1 MTKRSDNNIK
11 KVNKI
16 SVQGNVSKL
25 DLSLVVITLNEESSI
40 ERCISSVPFASEVIV
55 VDSGSIDNTKEIAE
69 KLGAKVYHQDWLG
82 YGAQKKFAT
91 QKAGQKWILSLDAD
105 EWLSDELRDE
115 IQEVLSRDGLGYFV
129 YSMRRLSQYM
139 GKWIYYGGWF
149 PDWQVRLFKNG
160 IAQWDDAEE
169 VHETIKT
176 SEDTARLAGVIYH
189 KPFESIKEQV
199 DVNFKYARLIAE
211 KKYRIGRRLYSPY
224 LIPLKTISRFLEN
237 LVWKKG
243 FLDGV
248 RGFIIAVN
256 SAQSY
261 MMQLYHLYR
270 KSLRDKV
277 RK

>member
-1 MTKRSDNNIK
+1 MAKKTTTNSD
-11 KVNKI
+11 VLD
-16 SVQGNVSKL
+16 SSKL
-25 DLSLVVITLNEESSI
+25 DLSLVIITLNEESSI
-40 ERCISSVPFASEVIV
+40 ERCISSVPFVSEIIV
-55 VDSGSIDNTKEIAE
+55 VDSGSTDNTKEIAE

-91 QKAGQKWILSLDAD
+91 QKARCKWVLSLDAD

-115 IQEVLSRDGLGYFV
+115 ILEVLSRDGLGYSV
-129 YSMRRLSQYM
+129 YSIRRLSQYM
-139 GKWIYYGGWF
+139 DKWIYNGGWF
-149 PDWQVRLFKNG
+149 PDWQMRLFKNG
-160 IAQWDDAEE
+160 VAQWDADEE

-176 SEDTARLAGVIYH
+176 AEETARLAGVIYH
-189 KPFESIKEQV
+189 KPFDSIKEQV
-199 DVNFKYARLIAE
+199 DVNFKYAKLIAE
-211 KKYRIGRRLYSPY
+211 KKYRAGKRLYNPY
-224 LIPLKTISRFLEN
+224 LIPLRTISRFLEN

-256 SAQSY
+256 SSQSY